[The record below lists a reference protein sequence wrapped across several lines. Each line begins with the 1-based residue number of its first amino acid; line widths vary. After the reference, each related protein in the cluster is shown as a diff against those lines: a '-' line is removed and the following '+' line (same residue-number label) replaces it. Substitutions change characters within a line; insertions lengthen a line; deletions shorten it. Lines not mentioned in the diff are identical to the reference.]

1 MPTVNS
7 SVLPPFICFHFE
19 LSVIWVVLFLQN
31 IFHFG
36 SSASKICFPSVW
48 GPTVTVENIP
58 QIREHKKGCSYCF
71 FCPVHAGLPVHR
83 VVTQLDFVGVDP
95 VPTGMKTKTL
105 ICYHLVNLFL
115 CFKHPFLYILGLKL
129 FRFESW
135 YYLTSRWSFGPAGW
149 LQWTASGA
157 ARPPP
162 ATGVGPYNQHTRL
175 RRTGRRPR
183 CQTANTCYTDV
194 SRSAAES
201 INQKHAWLSLCLNR
215 CIRFQFWPW
224 LLNNCFQPAEHE
236 EGGWHVESH
245 CWLLTLLYSTR
256 RLFTA
261 RPISGFHYSG
271 NFKC

>member
-1 MPTVNS
+1 M
-7 SVLPPFICFHFE
+7 
-19 LSVIWVVLFLQN
+19 
-31 IFHFG
+31 
-36 SSASKICFPSVW
+36 
-48 GPTVTVENIP
+48 
-58 QIREHKKGCSYCF
+58 
-71 FCPVHAGLPVHR
+71 
-83 VVTQLDFVGVDP
+83 
-95 VPTGMKTKTL
+95 L
-105 ICYHLVNLFL
+105 ICYHLVNVFL

-236 EGGWHVESH
+236 EGGWRVESH